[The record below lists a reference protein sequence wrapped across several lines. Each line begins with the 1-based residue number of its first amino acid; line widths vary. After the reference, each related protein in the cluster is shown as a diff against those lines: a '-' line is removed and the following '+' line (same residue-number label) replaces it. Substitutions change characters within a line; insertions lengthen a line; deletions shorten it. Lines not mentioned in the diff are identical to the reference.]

1 MLSAWD
7 QAREPVFQ
15 TVQVVGRGLSVDDIL
30 SNKRLDDSSGHL
42 VNLIS
47 VIQKIKWSGINN
59 NNGDFVESADLL
71 TWIIQKK
78 DTKRSELFIA
88 PSLMESLWGS
98 EVI

>member
-1 MLSAWD
+1 M
-7 QAREPVFQ
+7 
-15 TVQVVGRGLSVDDIL
+15 VGRGLSVDDIL

-71 TWIIQKK
+71 T
-78 DTKRSELFIA
+78 
-88 PSLMESLWGS
+88 
-98 EVI
+98 